1 MANTHYLNT
10 SFTRSQWGWQ
20 KMTSHFASYSKRK
33 KRVPLKS
40 WVLSQAKWGMFTI
53 RSKPTYGSGS
63 VSLEQLHQVATGMTK
78 LTTSSVVPT
87 RKSAQGTTSSLKLQ
101 REKMQQNKNRNPS
114 PILIT
119 KSSLRQQPILK
130 NKLLTHGN
138 KTIHTEKLDDNMGK
152 THGGP
157 QSRNTKLPLNPEGK
171 IKHHT
176 TSFFLLPE
184 DCVKEQ
190 KQVISEILESIESH
204 NKEEHR
210 GNDCGLTHKK
220 NEVCCFSICK
230 QTEQVNV
237 TILDESSYS
246 LRASGLLFSH
256 VM

>member
-10 SFTRSQWGWQ
+10 SFTRSQWGRQ
-20 KMTSHFASYSKRK
+20 KTTLHSVSSSKIK
-33 KRVPLKS
+33 KRAPPKL
-40 WVLSQAKWGMFTI
+40 WVLSQAKRGTFTI
-53 RSKPTYGSGS
+53 RSKLTYGSGS
-63 VSLEQLHQVATGMTK
+63 VSLEQLHQVVTGTTK
-78 LTTSSVVPT
+78 PTTSSVVPT
-87 RKSAQGTTSSLKLQ
+87 RKSAQGTTLSLKLQ
-101 REKMQQNKNRNPS
+101 REKMQQNKNGNPLL
-114 PILIT
+114 ILIT

-138 KTIHTEKLDDNMGK
+138 KTIHTEKLDDNTGK

-176 TSFFLLPE
+176 TLFLLPE

-190 KQVISEILESIESH
+190 KQVISQILESIKSH

-210 GNDCGLTHKK
+210 RNNCGLTQKK
-220 NEVCCFSICK
+220 NEMCCFSICK

-237 TILDESSYS
+237 TSLDQSGYS
-246 LRASGLLFSH
+246 LQASGLLFCH

>member
-1 MANTHYLNT
+1 
-10 SFTRSQWGWQ
+10 
-20 KMTSHFASYSKRK
+20 MTLHFVSSSKIK
-33 KRVPLKS
+33 KRAPPKS
-40 WVLSQAKWGMFTI
+40 WVLSQAKRGTFTI
-53 RSKPTYGSGS
+53 RSKPTYGLGS
-63 VSLEQLHQVATGMTK
+63 VSLEQLHQVAMGMTK
-78 LTTSSVVPT
+78 PMTSSMVPM

-101 REKMQQNKNRNPS
+101 REKTQQNKNRNPS

-138 KTIHTEKLDDNMGK
+138 KTIHTEKLDDNTDK
-152 THGGP
+152 TNGGP
-157 QSRNTKLPLNPEGK
+157 QLRNTKLPLNPEGK
-171 IKHHT
+171 IKHPT
-176 TSFFLLPE
+176 TSFLLPE

-204 NKEEHR
+204 NKEEHC
-210 GNDCGLTHKK
+210 GNDCGSTQKK

-237 TILDESSYS
+237 TILDESGYS

>member
-10 SFTRSQWGWQ
+10 LFTQSQWGRQ
-20 KMTSHFASYSKRK
+20 KMTLDSILSFKIK
-33 KRVPLKS
+33 KRAPLKS
-40 WVLSQAKWGMFTI
+40 WVLSQAKRGMFTI
-53 RSKPTYGSGS
+53 RSKLTYGLGS
-63 VSLEQLHQVATGMTK
+63 VSLEQLHQVAMGMTK
-78 LTTSSVVPT
+78 PTTSSVVPT
-87 RKSAQGTTSSLKLQ
+87 RKSAQGTTSSSMLQ
-101 REKMQQNKNRNPS
+101 REKTQQNKNGNPL

-138 KTIHTEKLDDNMGK
+138 KTIHTEKLNNNMGK

-171 IKHHT
+171 IKHRT
-176 TSFFLLPE
+176 TSFLLPE
-184 DCVKEQ
+184 DCIKEQ
-190 KQVISEILESIESH
+190 KQVISEILESIKSH
-204 NKEEHR
+204 NKEEHHR
-210 GNDCGLTHKK
+210 NDCGLTQKK

-237 TILDESSYS
+237 TTLDQSGYS
-246 LRASGLLFSH
+246 LRASGLLFCH

>member
-10 SFTRSQWGWQ
+10 SFTRSQWGRQ
-20 KMTSHFASYSKRK
+20 KTTSHLASSSKIK
-33 KRVPLKS
+33 KRVPPKS
-40 WVLSQAKWGMFTI
+40 WVLSQAKRGMFTI

-63 VSLEQLHQVATGMTK
+63 VSLEQLHQVAMGTTK
-78 LTTSSVVPT
+78 PTTSSVIPT
-87 RKSAQGTTSSLKLQ
+87 RKSAQGTTLFLKLQ
-101 REKMQQNKNRNPS
+101 REKTQQNKNGNPS

-157 QSRNTKLPLNPEGK
+157 QLRNTKLPLNPEGK
-171 IKHHT
+171 IKHRT
-176 TSFFLLPE
+176 TSFLLPE
-184 DCVKEQ
+184 DCVKKQ
-190 KQVISEILESIESH
+190 KQVISEILESIKSH

-237 TILDESSYS
+237 TILDESGYS
-246 LRASGLLFSH
+246 LWASGLLFSH

>member
-10 SFTRSQWGWQ
+10 SFTQSQWGRQ
-20 KMTSHFASYSKRK
+20 KTTSHFASSSKIK

-40 WVLSQAKWGMFTI
+40 WVLSQAKRGTFTT
-53 RSKPTYGSGS
+53 RSKPTYVSGS
-63 VSLEQLHQVATGMTK
+63 VSLEQLHQVAMGTTK
-78 LTTSSVVPT
+78 PTTSSMVPT
-87 RKSAQGTTSSLKLQ
+87 RKSAQGTTLSTKLQ
-101 REKMQQNKNRNPS
+101 REKMQQNKNGNPS

-119 KSSLRQQPILK
+119 KSSLRQQLILK

-176 TSFFLLPE
+176 TSFLLPE

-190 KQVISEILESIESH
+190 KQVISKILESIESH

-210 GNDCGLTHKK
+210 GNDCGSTDKK

-237 TILDESSYS
+237 TILDESGYS
-246 LRASGLLFSH
+246 LWASGLLFSH
-256 VM
+256 MM